1 MKREYNIN
9 VEMCSVAAEHIIF
22 IVTVLLS
29 GTNFSLEKRFIIYI
43 Y

>member
-1 MKREYNIN
+1 MKRECNIN
-9 VEMCSVAAEHIIF
+9 VEMSSLPAEHIIF

-29 GTNFSLEKRFIIYI
+29 GTNFSLEKRFSIYI